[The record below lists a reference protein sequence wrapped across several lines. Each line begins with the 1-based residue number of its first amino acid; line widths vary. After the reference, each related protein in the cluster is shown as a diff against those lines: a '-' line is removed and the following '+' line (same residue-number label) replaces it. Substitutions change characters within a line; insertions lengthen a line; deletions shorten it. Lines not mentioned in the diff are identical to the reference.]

1 MIHSNNQY
9 TDTELLQHF
18 KKTADSKWI
27 GLLFERYSLLVFGV
41 CMKYLRNA
49 ADAQDATQQVFEK
62 ALGEVGKYDIP
73 YFKSWIYSVAKN
85 HCLMQIRGRSSK
97 PSTTD
102 ELPEESSSDLLTEH
116 ELQNKEMMLA
126 EKTDQLAAALDEL
139 GQEQRACIEMFY
151 LQKLSYH
158 EIESITGLSFPQV
171 KSHIQNGKR
180 NLRIILEKKIRE
192 NVNQ

>member
-1 MIHSNNQY
+1 MTHSNNQY
-9 TDTELLQHF
+9 SDTELLQHF

-49 ADAQDATQQVFEK
+49 TDAQDAAQQVFEK

-85 HCLMQIRGRSSK
+85 HCLMHIRGKSSK

-102 ELPEESSSDLLTEH
+102 ELPEDSSSDLLTEH
-116 ELQNKEMMLA
+116 ELQLREMMLA
-126 EKTDQLAAALDEL
+126 EKSDQLAAALEQL
-139 GQEQRACIEMFY
+139 GQEQKTCVKLFY
-151 LQKLSYH
+151 LEKRSYH
-158 EIESITGLSFPQV
+158 DIENITGFSFPQV

-180 NLRIILEKKIRE
+180 NLKTILEKKIRE
-192 NVNQ
+192 NVN